1 MILFLSG
8 DQLISATIYF
18 DNVKYE
24 DALKILQYSEP
35 YKMQYCLKR
44 TIPGTAES
52 VEVEGKGIKPNAVGL
67 LSATSNIHNG
77 YR

>member
-1 MILFLSG
+1 
-8 DQLISATIYF
+8 
-18 DNVKYE
+18 
-24 DALKILQYSEP
+24 
-35 YKMQYCLKR
+35 MQYCLKR